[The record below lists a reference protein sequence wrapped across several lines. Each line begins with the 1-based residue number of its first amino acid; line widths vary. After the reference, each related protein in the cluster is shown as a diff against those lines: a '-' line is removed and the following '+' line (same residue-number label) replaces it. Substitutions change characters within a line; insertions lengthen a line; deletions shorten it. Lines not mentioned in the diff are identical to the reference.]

1 MIDSHE
7 ANKKEP
13 LSISLVYLSNALF
26 SYIKALL
33 LIPIIICKFFQSLD
47 AMLSKPFCHSI
58 STNCNLSSETGN
70 SNKYFFAFSDNFFLG
85 LIFLFLISDIISL

>member
-7 ANKKEP
+7 ANKKGP
-13 LSISLVYLSNALF
+13 LSISLVYLFNALF

-47 AMLSKPFCHSI
+47 AMLSKPF
-58 STNCNLSSETGN
+58 
-70 SNKYFFAFSDNFFLG
+70 
-85 LIFLFLISDIISL
+85 